1 MPQMGAQI
9 PQMHYR
15 TTDFFFSFLKQHKG
29 VVVSTGECNRLNK
42 LTGGDDAQEAA
53 GIHPRRTP

>member
-9 PQMHYR
+9 PQMNDV
-15 TTDFFFSFLKQHKG
+15 TALFSFSKQDKG